1 MNITF
6 LWNQC
11 SPVCQVSSHDFGFKE
26 DCITNF
32 LTDDEG
38 LDLKYLKDWIKKGL
52 IGVEKVNTGE
62 LDYYDMWGQAWGAD
76 IRKEGVNIYWG
87 YSDTDYEEFIPF
99 DSFYIILKNWSDFL
113 ELGGN
118 KNKIIKFKV

>member
-11 SPVCQVSSHDFGFKE
+11 SPVCQVSSNDFDFKE

-38 LDLKYLKDWIKKGL
+38 LGLKHLKDWIKKGL
-52 IGVEKVNTGE
+52 IEVEKINTGE

-113 ELGGN
+113 ELGSN
-118 KNKIIKFKV
+118 KHKVIKFKV